1 MSKTVKYDFDAIE
14 KKWQKRWADAEV
26 FKVEENKDK
35 EKFYVLE
42 MFPYPSGKRS
52 RSEERR
58 VGKECRSRW
67 SPYH

>member
-26 FKVEENKDK
+26 FKVEENNDK

-42 MFPYPSGKRS
+42 MFPYPSDKLHMEHVRNYSIGDIKIGRAH
-52 RSEERR
+52 
-58 VGKECRSRW
+58 V
-67 SPYH
+67 